1 MEQKYVY
8 DLHTEN
14 VEWLKQAGF
23 YKDEL
28 TILGKR
34 IAEVASRN
42 TSKEIQAQIEHF
54 QNQLIIQKNQ
64 LDHLQ
69 HNIKQQENEVEEN
82 IRQNPTAVDR
92 RKMDDHSSL
101 RDDVTTFDKLFQS
114 MRSEIMEFL
123 SRTM

>member
-8 DLHTEN
+8 DLHAEN

-42 TSKEIQAQIEHF
+42 TSKEIQTQIEHF

-64 LDHLQ
+64 LDYLQ

-92 RKMDDHSSL
+92 RKMDDHSAL
-101 RDDVTTFDKLFQS
+101 RDEVTTFDKLFKS
-114 MRSEIMEFL
+114 MRSEMMEFL

>member
-8 DLHTEN
+8 DLHAEN

-34 IAEVASRN
+34 ISEVASRN
-42 TSKEIQAQIEHF
+42 TSREIQAQIEHF

-64 LDHLQ
+64 LDYLQ

-82 IRQNPTAVDR
+82 IRQNPTAADR
-92 RKMDDHSSL
+92 RKIDDHSAL
-101 RDDVTTFDKLFQS
+101 RDEVTTFDKLFQT
-114 MRSEIMEFL
+114 MRTEIMDFL

>member
-54 QNQLIIQKNQ
+54 QNQLIVQKNQ

-92 RKMDDHSSL
+92 RKIDDHSAL

>member
-1 MEQKYVY
+1 M
-8 DLHTEN
+8 
-14 VEWLKQAGF
+14 
-23 YKDEL
+23 

-34 IAEVASRN
+34 ISEVASRN
-42 TSKEIQAQIEHF
+42 TSKDIQAQIEHF

-92 RKMDDHSSL
+92 RKMDDHSGL
-101 RDDVTTFDKLFQS
+101 RDEVATFDKLFHA
-114 MRSEIMEFL
+114 MRTEMMEFL